1 MFELFLYLFVIL
13 RILKTTK
20 AAAER
25 IKCNL
30 NITLNNKQSAFFWV
44 QIGYTLLLL
53 LIGILF
59 HTDQSSHAFLQQ
71 F

>member
-13 RILKTTK
+13 RLLKTTK

-25 IKCNL
+25 IKCNLNIKL

-53 LIGILF
+53 LI
-59 HTDQSSHAFLQQ
+59 
-71 F
+71 